1 MKISEKQLLML
12 VDIAKDT
19 CAITDVV
26 GGYDPQ
32 TRVQLIN
39 DIINQQNDKPMEID
53 DSKKKFFK
61 VPAPKSHSLEEIDKI
76 LGDKDFPC
84 DDPTCPCHNG

>member
-19 CAITDVV
+19 CRMGMPV
-26 GGYDPQ
+26 GGYSPQ

-39 DIINQQNDKPMEID
+39 DIINQQNNTPTQVEPELPRFPTNTD
-53 DSKKKFFK
+53 
-61 VPAPKSHSLEEIDKI
+61 VW
-76 LGDKDFPC
+76 LGRGNS
-84 DDPTCPCHNG
+84 TE

>member
-19 CAITDVV
+19 CRMGMSV
-26 GGYDPQ
+26 GGYSPR

-39 DIINQQNDKPMEID
+39 DILNQQNNTPRQVEPELTEFP
-53 DSKKKFFK
+53 SNPGC
-61 VPAPKSHSLEEIDKI
+61 VP
-76 LGDKDFPC
+76 
-84 DDPTCPCHNG
+84 